1 MYLFL
6 MIFMFKGGLS
16 WEKNF
21 NSDSSSKREISGT
34 KFELFFSW
42 FSICAIFISWLLT
55 IFYASDVYAEL
66 SDEDAELSLDL
77 RDLEELPLLNLL
89 IILLIVT

>member
-1 MYLFL
+1 MWGIDQLWSW
-6 MIFMFKGGLS
+6 LS
-16 WEKNF
+16 IW
-21 NSDSSSKREISGT
+21 
-34 KFELFFSW
+34 
-42 FSICAIFISWLLT
+42 AIFISWLLT

-89 IILLIVT
+89 IILLIVIENNHNFILNQFR